1 MTLEMFYQKLLNP
14 PKPWVVSKVELSE
27 DGSRVDVWLT
37 HEQYTFL
44 CSVCQEPAPT
54 YDHMPERIFQHLDT
68 CESKT
73 FLHVRLP
80 RVNCPKHGVKQGVF
94 PLAGPYLDVTYKMEA
109 KCIQV
114 MEASD
119 RSAASDITGVSWERL
134 GGIMKRAVD
143 RGLERRGDAI
153 PRILGMDE
161 KQVFSRHRYVTIITD
176 PLNHSVYD
184 VITDGRAM
192 KDITHWFE
200 EHKDKLID
208 VEKAAMDMSAS
219 YGSLAVI
226 YMPNAEICYDHYH
239 VIATMNKAVDE
250 VRKSAQAKIVNEE
263 DRRMFFR
270 SRMMFLYGEEN
281 LADHLRFK
289 FEKAKS
295 ISAPTARA
303 WEIKEL
309 LRGLW
314 RVTPEEAELAAYFKK
329 WFWRAT
335 HSRLEPIRKA
345 AKTLKRHWAGILAAI
360 MNGISNSATEGL
372 NSKIEVIKRSAC
384 GYRNKDNFRTAI
396 LFHCG
401 KLDLMPEMGRRLGN
415 I

>member
-1 MTLEMFYQKLLNP
+1 
-14 PKPWVVSKVELSE
+14 
-27 DGSRVDVWLT
+27 
-37 HEQYTFL
+37 
-44 CSVCQEPAPT
+44 
-54 YDHMPERIFQHLDT
+54 
-68 CESKT
+68 
-73 FLHVRLP
+73 
-80 RVNCPKHGVKQGVF
+80 
-94 PLAGPYLDVTYKMEA
+94 
-109 KCIQV
+109 
-114 MEASD
+114 
-119 RSAASDITGVSWERL
+119 
-134 GGIMKRAVD
+134 
-143 RGLERRGDAI
+143 
-153 PRILGMDE
+153 
-161 KQVFSRHRYVTIITD
+161 
-176 PLNHSVYD
+176 
-184 VITDGRAM
+184 
-192 KDITHWFE
+192 
-200 EHKDKLID
+200 
-208 VEKAAMDMSAS
+208 MSAS

-270 SRMMFLYGEEN
+270 SRMTFLYGEEN
-281 LADHLRFK
+281 LPDHLRFK

-401 KLDLMPEMGRRLGN
+401 KLDLMPEMGR
-415 I
+415 